1 MGSFDAWPFRAL
13 DDGVAVS
20 VRLTPKASRD
30 RVTGVAAEADGSPV
44 LKAGVTAVPE
54 AGRANAALIAMLAKE
69 WRVPKRS
76 VTIITGTT
84 DRRKTIHVSGD
95 PGSLL
100 ASLKAWAER
109 AFGEAG
115 TDWGE

>member
-1 MGSFDAWPFRAL
+1 MVSFDAWPFRAL
-13 DDGVAVS
+13 DDGVVVS

-54 AGRANAALIAMLAKE
+54 AGRANAALIALLAKE

-76 VTIITGTT
+76 LSIITGMT
-84 DRRKTIHVSGD
+84 DRRKTIRVAGD
-95 PGSLL
+95 PGALL
-100 ASLKAWAER
+100 ADLRSWAER
-109 AFGEAG
+109 SFGEAG